1 MLRPEPIRE
10 HRPHSTISTT
20 TTATNPKVV
29 KNYCEPK
36 DTRKPKSNRK
46 QTRRHHYN
54 SDSSIPKTSDEELY
68 CHESKFVSSESVA
81 DSFQNSNEP
90 EYANQQRTGTINPS
104 PYYYGDLGKPGTAT
118 TDSGAISKRIIP
130 STFTSQTR
138 PPKNFRNPLD
148 PLPNPKKDKKASGLQ
163 KRHSFS
169 ENRCDTFSSTTS
181 DDSNCTECL
190 KRREL
195 RNNNCDSIRSE
206 VPSPAPGVGGAYQ
219 CCGDEFNDNHHQHDM
234 APHRLFRPGCL
245 CADMDSKDDG
255 QLEQLRPK
263 SVFYVHQEGEDCVD
277 CSLNNISGYLT
288 QDRSQDDEAPYYGN
302 VSRSTGN
309 ILDAEHI
316 NINSA
321 MLFDML
327 QDKRELCNVNKTQ
340 NQINCDVNNEILNEN
355 VLSNDLQNLN
365 LNVNGATS
373 STNQQQPA
381 QQSKKKKRYG
391 THSPPS
397 TAPMPVKFS
406 GNHAAS
412 YRNSM
417 PGANGGDGG
426 VGRSADHTSDNLGV
440 TPPQRAERHGKKSSG
455 RHHSSKKCGHSLVLP
470 SDRVLQLKQ
479 NSRRGRQKFSSNDS
493 MGSSSVGSMESIAS
507 DTSEGNCSTSSTDS
521 HLSASLSSHSSD
533 SSSIRNYPLRAP
545 VIVHANMNVLSPIS
559 DKSMEPTLEM
569 LENATTKNS
578 LQLSIA
584 SAGEEASGGS
594 FLGAASVSATATDQ
608 KAKRR
613 YLQNRASLLLK
624 DEIQGSD
631 SGISLQSRDD
641 IKSKNLA
648 LHNFNSHQ
656 APQHLIFNNSE
667 LSLPEDMANLP
678 FDMPKLRR
686 GKVPDQQCPSGSA
699 TSVDLGDLP
708 FDMPKLKRRLRDQRA
723 PNSFHAPE
731 NTDTSGIS
739 NASSSQSMRD
749 DNRPGK
755 TRTGHSFPD
764 KITNES

>member
-1 MLRPEPIRE
+1 MIESFLCFPQPVPIHQNIPNLVLRPEPIRE
-10 HRPHSTISTT
+10 LRPHSTISTT
-20 TTATNPKVV
+20 TTATNAKVL

-36 DTRKPKSNRK
+36 DSKKPKNNRK
-46 QTRRHHYN
+46 QSRRQQYN
-54 SDSSIPKTSDEELY
+54 SDSSIPKTSDDELFRE
-68 CHESKFVSSESVA
+68 ESKFESSESVA
-81 DSFQNSNEP
+81 DSFQNFNEP
-90 EYANQQRTGTINPS
+90 EYANQLRTGTVNPS
-104 PYYYGDLGKPGTAT
+104 PYYYGDLGKAAT
-118 TDSGAISKRIIP
+118 DGGAVSKKVIR
-130 STFTSQTR
+130 STVTSNSR

-148 PLPNPKKDKKASGLQ
+148 PLPPIAKKKLAGLQ

-169 ENRCDTFSSTTS
+169 ERDANRCDTFSSTTS

-195 RNNNCDSIRSE
+195 RDLHGHNNCDSIRSE
-206 VPSPAPGVGGAYQ
+206 VPSPAPGVSGAYN
-219 CCGDEFNDNHHQHDM
+219 CCGDEYNDNQLDM

-245 CADMDSKDDG
+245 CTDLDSKEDG
-255 QLEQLRPK
+255 QNERLRPK
-263 SVFYVHQEGEDCVD
+263 SVFYVHQDGEECVD

-288 QDRSQDDEAPYYGN
+288 QDRSQDDDAPYYGN

-309 ILDAEHI
+309 ILDADHM

-321 MLFDML
+321 MLFDLL
-327 QDKRELCNVNKTQ
+327 QDKRDLGSMNKTQ
-340 NQINCDVNNEILNEN
+340 NLINCDLNNKILNEN
-355 VLSNDLQNLN
+355 DLSNDLQN

-373 STNQQQPA
+373 SGKPLPQQQ
-381 QQSKKKKRYG
+381 RYSA
-391 THSPPS
+391 HSPPS

-406 GNHAAS
+406 SKRTAYRSNIAGAS
-412 YRNSM
+412 
-417 PGANGGDGG
+417 GGDDA
-426 VGRSADHTSDNLGV
+426 GRSADHSSGNLGE
-440 TPPQRAERHGKKSSG
+440 TPPQRADRHGKKSSG
-455 RHHSSKKCGHSLVLP
+455 RHHSSKKCAHSMVLP

-479 NSRRGRQKFSSNDS
+479 NSRRARQKFSSNES
-493 MGSSSVGSMESIAS
+493 MTSSSVGSMESIGS
-507 DTSEGNCSTSSTDS
+507 DTSEGNCSTSSTES

-533 SSSIRNYPLRAP
+533 SSSIRNYSMRAP

-559 DKSMEPTLEM
+559 DKSLEPTLEM
-569 LENATTKNS
+569 LENGAAKKN

-584 SAGEEASGGS
+584 VGDEASGS
-594 FLGAASVSATATDQ
+594 QMCSTATSAADQ

-631 SGISLQSRDD
+631 SGISLQSRDE

-656 APQHLIFNNSE
+656 AAQHLIFNNSE
-667 LSLPEDMANLP
+667 LSLPEDIANLP

-686 GKVPDQQCPSGSA
+686 NKVPELQCPSGSA

-723 PNSFHAPE
+723 SNSFHAPE

-749 DNRPGK
+749 DNRPGAY
-755 TRTGHSFPD
+755 HS
-764 KITNES
+764 